1 MKPPT
6 TIKRLVFTAGGKG
19 GTGKTTVANAIAD
32 FYQDSKISST
42 LYDADREN
50 RGPGAFASYHGVRC
64 KNLNVRERTG
74 LDEIV
79 NTLHGDASNVLCDLG
94 AGSGKEIFEFVEL
107 MCSPIQSLGGRIT
120 MVIPIVDN
128 ASSLSSLLEWASMLR
143 EKVDYVVVRNP
154 FIGESWELWASSIQ
168 AQRFRSAASPVVID
182 VPLIVHLNVLDAQ
195 FLTPSQFLHCADFKD
210 LPAPLDSF
218 SARVRIGS
226 SWQSMKAEITKA
238 KNLLV
243 A

>member
-1 MKPPT
+1 MKT
-6 TIKRLVFTAGGKG
+6 LSTKRLVFTAGGKG

-32 FYQDSKISST
+32 FYHDSNISSA

-50 RGPGAFASYHGVRC
+50 KGPGAFASYHRDRC
-64 KNLNVRERTG
+64 KHLNVRECTG

-79 NTLHGDASNVLCDLG
+79 NTLHGAASNVLCDLG

-128 ASSLSSLLEWASMLR
+128 ASSLSSLLEWASVLR
-143 EKVDYVVVRNP
+143 ERVDYVVVRNP
-154 FIGESWELWASSIQ
+154 YIGESWDLWTSSKQ
-168 AQRFRSAASPVVID
+168 AQRFRSAAFPVEIY
-182 VPLIVHLNVLDAQ
+182 VPLIVHLDALDAQ
-195 FLTPSQFLHCADFKD
+195 FLTPGQFLNCADFKD
-210 LPAPLDSF
+210 LPEPLDSF
-218 SARVRIGS
+218 SARIRIGS
-226 SWQSMKAEITKA
+226 SWQSMKAEISKI